1 MIDRDILKRLQ
12 DYDPCL
18 NLRYSS
24 YKKCLILERKAPFG
38 GMYISPSLISDPDE
52 KISVLKGYRLVTA
65 IPRAQDILKISSLSS
80 KYTFIHYHD
89 GIDNIFWDWLYTG
102 DIYRAGGATKFA
114 DNIVRARL
122 DAEYKRKLDFKD
134 YCYYKARE
142 RQRYQNT
149 VRTVPE
155 DKPLSAPPGGMSIN

>member
-1 MIDRDILKRLQ
+1 MNKEILKRLQ
-12 DYDPCL
+12 DYDPYL

-24 YKKCLILERKAPFG
+24 HKKCLVLERKAPFG
-38 GMYISPSLISDPDE
+38 GLYLSPGVISDPDE
-52 KISVLKGYRLVTA
+52 KISVLKGYRLITT
-65 IPRAQDILKISSLSS
+65 IPVAQDTLKIPSLSS
-80 KYTFIHYHD
+80 KYTFIHYHN
-89 GIDNIFWDWLYTG
+89 GLDNIFWDWLYTG
-102 DIYRAGGATKFA
+102 DIYRTGASKFA

-122 DAEYKRKLDFKD
+122 DDEYKRQLDFKD

-155 DKPLSAPPGGMSIN
+155 NKPLSAPPGGMSIN